1 MLPGIATAT
10 PLLAKS
16 TPALPG
22 SSEVVVTED
31 GVDIITE
38 DGDTVITEG

>member
-1 MLPGIATAT
+1 MLPGIAT

-22 SSEVVVTED
+22 SSAIVDTED
-31 GVDIITE
+31 AVDIITE
-38 DGDTVITEG
+38 DGTDAVITEG